1 MRAPPKPLMPSAV
14 NFNWR
19 HRFALARRGSS
30 RTAAGER
37 PSVRRREMEHC
48 FVTRLSVEE
57 CKRRISE
64 LRRHP
69 RFLEPPIIQTGD
81 LRVFGSVRAQRFRLY
96 ASTVLARNSFRRL
109 FYARLE
115 ATPEGTLIVG
125 EFRVHLFTLVFM
137 AIWLTGVGT
146 LALIFCLAALS
157 PAGPSISS
165 AAGVCGMFLLGPGC
179 FYVGQ
184 RLSSS
189 EEQVVLSYI
198 CERLEASK
206 HGRM

>member
-1 MRAPPKPLMPSAV
+1 
-14 NFNWR
+14 
-19 HRFALARRGSS
+19 
-30 RTAAGER
+30 
-37 PSVRRREMEHC
+37 MEHC

-81 LRVFGSVRAQRFRLY
+81 RGVFGEVRAQRFRLY
-96 ASTVLARNSFRRL
+96 ASTVLARNSLRRL

-125 EFRVHLFTLVFM
+125 EFRVHLFTRVFV
-137 AIWLTGVGT
+137 AIWFTGVGT
-146 LALIFCLAALS
+146 LAIIFCLAALS
-157 PAGPSISS
+157 PGGPSQSS
-165 AAGVCGMFLLGPGC
+165 VAGVCGMFLLGLVFC
-179 FYVGQ
+179 YVST

-189 EEQVVLSYI
+189 EEKVVLSYI

-206 HGRM
+206 PERSGGSVTEVRVGDAG